1 MARKYEVTR
10 TIENTTAVALVFDK
24 TLAEAEN
31 VTVTVPGR
39 YNADDNKLAKIVN
52 KMFEGTSKKF
62 IEVVSATSA
71 NKTYG
76 ITLDDF
82 MAHAVELD
90 PKTRQPIEG

>member
-31 VTVTVPGR
+31 VTVTVAGR
-39 YNADDNKLAKIVN
+39 YTADDKKLAKLLN
-52 KMFEGTSKKF
+52 KMFENSDKKF

-76 ITLDDF
+76 ITLNDF
-82 MAHAVELD
+82 MANAVELD

>member
-31 VTVTVPGR
+31 VTVTA
-39 YNADDNKLAKIVN
+39 ADDKKLAKLLN
-52 KMFEGTSKKF
+52 KMFENTDKKF

-76 ITLDDF
+76 ITLNDF
-82 MAHAVELD
+82 MANAVELD